1 MNPIFLSNNSFLKL
15 FKLLKLLEPLL
26 FVIRVNYIFVLT
38 LKLHVSQLTDVTL
51 VLKNIVYWLNA
62 DKLILNVKMSKMII
76 FHLKNNTHEEA
87 QMKRNIN
94 N

>member
-1 MNPIFLSNNSFLKL
+1 MKL

-51 VLKNIVYWLNA
+51 VLKNIVYWLKA